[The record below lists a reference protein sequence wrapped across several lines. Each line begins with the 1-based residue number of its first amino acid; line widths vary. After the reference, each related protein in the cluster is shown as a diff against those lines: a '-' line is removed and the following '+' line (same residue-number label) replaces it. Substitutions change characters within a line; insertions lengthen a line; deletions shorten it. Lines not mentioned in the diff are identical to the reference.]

1 MRLVLDTNVVVSA
14 MLWGGRPRPP
24 LDAAR
29 AGRLRLFTSTP
40 LLTELDETL
49 RYPKFRPKIDAA
61 RLPVEQLTELY
72 AVLTTVVRP
81 APIEPVIL
89 ADPDDDAVLACALA
103 ARARWVVSGD
113 SHLLDLGAWRGIGV
127 LSVAKTL
134 ARLAEPPDQ
143 GRGLP

>member
-1 MRLVLDTNVVVSA
+1 MRLVLDTHVVVSA
-14 MLWGGRPRPP
+14 MLWGGRPRLL

-29 AGRLRLFTSTP
+29 ARRVRLFTST
-40 LLTELDETL
+40 LLLAELEETL

-61 RLPVEQLTELY
+61 RVPVEQLAALY
-72 AVLTTVVRP
+72 AGLTTVVRP

-103 ARARWVVSGD
+103 ARARWIVSGD
-113 SHLLDLGAWRGIGV
+113 SHLLHLGAWRGIGV
-127 LSVAKTL
+127 LSVTKAL
-134 ARLAEPPDQ
+134 AGLAEPPGQ